1 MNGRNWNRRELL
13 NTLGAGLAALVAGLG
28 IAEAGPRARAIHRRR
43 VRRRIRRRIR
53 RRVVLRTV
61 AGRRFWVVP
70 VGLAVGWELV
80 HENRVVVVK
89 ETKFIEV
96 DGAKTEVAIVQ
107 GSDGKTEQVMVARED
122 TQENSRNLEGSVLPD
137 SDKKTPGVESESDE

>member
-1 MNGRNWNRRELL
+1 MDRRGFFGSLGSGFIGALL
-13 NTLGAGLAALVAGLG
+13 FGSR
-28 IAEAGPRARAIHRRR
+28 EAGAWPRGARAHRRR
-43 VRRRIRRRIR
+43 VRRRIRRRFR
-53 RRVVLRTV
+53 RRVAIRMWRGHPL
-61 AGRRFWVVP
+61 WVVP

-122 TQENSRNLEGSVLPD
+122 TPENGKNLEGSVIPD
-137 SDKKTPGVESESDE
+137 DDKKTPGVESEAEAEE

>member
-1 MNGRNWNRRELL
+1 MDRRGFFGS
-13 NTLGAGLAALVAGLG
+13 LGAGFVGALFFGLR
-28 IAEAGPRARAIHRRR
+28 EAGAVPRGVRAHRRR
-43 VRRRIRRRIR
+43 VRRRIRRRFR
-53 RRVVLRTV
+53 RRVAIRMWRGHPL
-61 AGRRFWVVP
+61 WVVP

-96 DGAKTEVAIVQ
+96 DGAKTEVAIVE

-122 TQENSRNLEGSVLPD
+122 TPENSKNLEGSVISD
-137 SDKKTPGVESESDE
+137 SDKKTPGVESETESEE